1 MYKKQTK
8 KSLEF
13 IRSSDD
19 MTIKEGVERLLL
31 EAYKLRRKFDETS
44 IASVWPQL
52 IGKAIANRTQQLY
65 VRDKKLFV
73 RVESAVIKNEL
84 ALMRRQIL
92 GRVNEYVGH
101 VIIEEVV
108 IL

>member
-1 MYKKQTK
+1 MYSKPGKKG
-8 KSLEF
+8 LEF
-13 IRSSDD
+13 MRSSDD
-19 MTIKEGVERLLL
+19 MTLKEGIERLLD
-31 EAYKLRRKFDETS
+31 AYKLRRKFEETS
-44 IASVWPQL
+44 IEAVWPQL

-65 VRDKKLFV
+65 VRNKKLFV
-73 RVESAVIKNEL
+73 KVESAVIKNEL